1 MRTDFEM
8 GDIVF
13 ASEDIYN
20 EEESSIPGLGAGML
34 LAPAGTR
41 GLVVS
46 YGHAEADPRQSI
58 YLVRFE
64 QASGDMGPPIGC
76 LPEELTQ
83 DENRARSLRKG

>member
-1 MRTDFEM
+1 MGVEYAM

-13 ASEDIYN
+13 AREDIYN
-20 EEESSIPGLGAGML
+20 EEESSIPGLAAGIL

-41 GLVVS
+41 GVVVS

-64 QASGDMGPPIGC
+64 QAGGAMGPPIGC

-83 DENRARSLRKG
+83 DEPPRGA